1 MKSNVKLKVLVL
13 TFVAPVMVG
22 AALLFDAD
30 VAAAV
35 NWGAPMR
42 AGYRGY
48 YNSRQSNYN
57 EGDNEGTINGGIVL
71 MGLGFIG
78 AMFDAANKN
87 KKR

>member
-1 MKSNVKLKVLVL
+1 MNSNVKLKVLVL

-42 AGYRGY
+42 AGYRAY
-48 YNSRQSNYN
+48 SRPSNYN
-57 EGDNEGTINGGIVL
+57 EGDNEGRINGGIVL
-71 MGLGFIG
+71 IGLGFIG
-78 AMFDAANKN
+78 AMFEAANKN

>member
-1 MKSNVKLKVLVL
+1 MNSNVKLKVLVL
-13 TFVAPVMVG
+13 TFVAPVMVS

-42 AGYRGY
+42 AGYRAY
-48 YNSRQSNYN
+48 SRPSNYN
-57 EGDNEGTINGGIVL
+57 EGDNEGRINGGIVL

-78 AMFDAANKN
+78 AMFEAANKN

>member
-42 AGYRGY
+42 AGYRA
-48 YNSRQSNYN
+48 YNNRQSNYN

-78 AMFDAANKN
+78 AMFHAANKN

>member
-13 TFVAPVMVG
+13 TLVAPVMVG

-42 AGYRGY
+42 AGYRAHI
-48 YNSRQSNYN
+48 RQNNYN

-71 MGLGFIG
+71 MGLGFLG
-78 AMFDAANKN
+78 AMFHAANKN

>member
-1 MKSNVKLKVLVL
+1 MKSNMKLKVLVL

-42 AGYRGY
+42 AGYRAHI
-48 YNSRQSNYN
+48 RQNNYN

-71 MGLGFIG
+71 MGLGFLG
-78 AMFDAANKN
+78 AMFHAANKN